1 MLNEKKIICE
11 KCKSSNKYDSF
22 QNKFYR
28 CLICKMNICAL
39 CKSSHDKTH
48 NIIEY
53 DQKNYICHLHNEA
66 FNSYCKDC
74 KKDICLMCEGEH
86 NDHNIIYYGKIM
98 QNIKI

>member
-1 MLNEKKIICE
+1 MLYVNHPMTK
-11 KCKSSNKYDSF
+11 
-22 QNKFYR
+22 
-28 CLICKMNICAL
+28 LI
-39 CKSSHDKTH
+39 

-53 DQKNYICHLHNEA
+53 DQKNYICDLHNEA

-98 QNIKI
+98 QNIKNLKDDLNNQRKKNKYIYNWYRRYNKKIK